1 MSDIASIQAS
11 LFASIAKIAEDL
23 QSSAQNEL
31 GEFFDD
37 YVSMVCW

>member
-11 LFASIAKIAEDL
+11 FFASIAKIAEDL
-23 QSSAQNEL
+23 QTSAQSEL